1 MKSIIVESRYPLNSD
16 QKQKLAQKLV
26 KSDQAGDHQIEYRI
40 DPSIIGGLRLVTP
53 EQTIDLSIAARI
65 QQLGERLQTK
75 D

>member
-16 QKQKLAQKLV
+16 QKQKLAQKLITP
-26 KSDQAGDHQIEYRI
+26 DQTGDHQIEYRI